1 MANKVYLGRP
11 KLSVFV
17 IDQTVKMHEYWL
29 HFIVKLLS
37 G

>member
-17 IDQTVKMHEYWL
+17 TVKMHEYWL
-29 HFIVKLLS
+29 HFIDKLLS